1 MTNKPV
7 PGPGVGN
14 PHLKLYIIKYR
25 TQKENSQFYY
35 EVNKTSPH
43 LFSQLVF
50 MFGHSFLQVGDLGLL
65 LLDNTPQVFDAVV
78 VGQLVLGH
86 LQPETRSR

>member
-1 MTNKPV
+1 M
-7 PGPGVGN
+7 
-14 PHLKLYIIKYR
+14 
-25 TQKENSQFYY
+25 
-35 EVNKTSPH
+35 SPH